1 MSKYVDFAELKART
15 TYEQVVAKL
24 GLNATRKGN
33 QWRMECP
40 KCKAGGPR
48 SLVIT
53 EGKGFMCFAFHQGGD
68 QIALVAHILDI
79 AVKDAA
85 EFLAEGTSTVPRNS
99 TSNTVPQGARGDETK
114 KFEPLDYLQNE
125 HDAVIA
131 VGFCLKFAAKYGIG
145 YAAKGIMRGT
155 VAIPFRDESGN
166 LLGYIGV
173 QEATLP
179 ADFTPNVVSLDKKRA

>member
-79 AVKDAA
+79 AVKEAA
-85 EFLAEGTSTVPRNS
+85 EFLAGETS

-114 KFEPLDYLQNE
+114 KFEPLDYPQSE

-131 VGFCLKFAAKYGIG
+131 VGFCPKFAAEYGIG
-145 YAAKGIMRGT
+145 YAAKGIMRAT
-155 VAIPFRDESGN
+155 VAIPFRDETGN

>member
-1 MSKYVDFAELKART
+1 MHMSKYLDFAELKART

-79 AVKDAA
+79 AVKEAA
-85 EFLAEGTSTVPRNS
+85 EFLAGGTSTVPRNS
-99 TSNTVPQGARGDETK
+99 TSNTVFPRAREVTK
-114 KFEPLDYLQNE
+114 RRSSSLSTTFRTSMTPLSRS
-125 HDAVIA
+125 ASA
-131 VGFCLKFAAKYGIG
+131 
-145 YAAKGIMRGT
+145 
-155 VAIPFRDESGN
+155 
-166 LLGYIGV
+166 
-173 QEATLP
+173 
-179 ADFTPNVVSLDKKRA
+179 